1 MFDDLLKQSASVMEA
16 YKKMKEAE
24 EQKKQQACAES
35 DDTGGDGSA
44 YNKYLLG
51 KTGDLPRSKKEY
63 MKVDEAEDKDPCW
76 DGYEMIGMKK
86 KDGKEVPNCVPK
98 KD

>member
-1 MFDDLLKQSASVMEA
+1 MYEDTMKQNQSVIEA
-16 YKKMKEAE
+16 YRKMKVAE
-24 EQKKQQACAES
+24 QEKQACAEG

-63 MKVDEAEDKDPCW
+63 MKVDESDKKDPCW
-76 DGYEMIGMKK
+76 DGYEMVGMKE
-86 KDGKEVPNCVPK
+86 KDGKKVPNCVPK
-98 KD
+98 D

>member
-16 YKKMKEAE
+16 YKKMKEE

-44 YNKYLLG
+44 YNKYLLA

-63 MKVDEAEDKDPCW
+63 MKVEEEEDKDPCW
-76 DGYEMIGMKK
+76 DGYEMVGMKK